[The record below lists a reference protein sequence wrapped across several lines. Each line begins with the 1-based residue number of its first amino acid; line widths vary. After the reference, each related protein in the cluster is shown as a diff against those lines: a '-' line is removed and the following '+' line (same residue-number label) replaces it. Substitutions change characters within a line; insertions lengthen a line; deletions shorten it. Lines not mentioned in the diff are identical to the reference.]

1 MSAILRLALA
11 GLLSLAV
18 PLATTANAAEPELR
32 EHLAR
37 PANNMHAPPG
47 MSPEIAA
54 KLREIG
60 PKIDGANTTPLYAP
74 LHAAL
79 KHDGVDV
86 RREQVYGP
94 HERHRA
100 DVFVASQASG
110 TRPVIVFVHGGGFA
124 RGAKSTPGQFYYDN
138 IGYWAAEHG
147 LVGVTINYRLS
158 PEFQYPSGAEDVGRV
173 VQWLR
178 HNAAQFAGDA
188 NRIFLFG
195 NSAGGAHVA
204 DYLARTAQPQVA
216 GAILLSG
223 VYTASTTWTSYY
235 GEDQAR
241 WPSMSPLPQLA
252 KLRLPLL
259 VANAELDPPDFHPD
273 TNNLI
278 AGRKAAGTP
287 TTVVQLPNHS
297 HISETY
303 AIGTAD
309 ESMTAPILQ
318 FIQAPPR

>member
-1 MSAILRLALA
+1 MCAVHRLALA
-11 GLLSLAV
+11 GLLCLAM
-18 PLATTANAAEPELR
+18 PFASSAAGK
-32 EHLAR
+32 
-37 PANNMHAPPG
+37 APPG
-47 MSPEIAA
+47 MTPEIAA

-60 PKIDGANTTPLYAP
+60 PKIDVANTTPLYTP

-79 KHDGVDV
+79 KHDGVEV
-86 RREQVYGP
+86 RRDQVYGP

-100 DVFVASQASG
+100 DVFIARQATG

-138 IGYWAAEHG
+138 IGYWAAANG

-158 PEFQYPSGAEDVGRV
+158 PEFQYPSGGEDVGRV

-178 HNAAQFAGDA
+178 QNAASFGGDP

-204 DYLARTAQPQVA
+204 DYLVGTAQPQVA
-216 GAILLSG
+216 GAIMLSG
-223 VYTASTTWTSYY
+223 VYTATPTWKSYY
-235 GEDQAR
+235 GEDPGKYA
-241 WPSMSPLPQLA
+241 SMSPLTRLA
-252 KLRLPLL
+252 KVRLPML

-273 TNNLI
+273 TSNLI

-287 TTVVQLPNHS
+287 TVVVQLPNHS

-318 FIQAPPR
+318 FIQAPPRQTTE

>member
-1 MSAILRLALA
+1 MAVDFRRHPMKMRAVLCLALA
-11 GLLSLAV
+11 GLLCTALPVAA
-18 PLATTANAAEPELR
+18 ATPTNTK
-32 EHLAR
+32 
-37 PANNMHAPPG
+37 APTG
-47 MSPEIAA
+47 MSPEITA

-60 PKIDGANTTPLYAP
+60 PKIDAANTTPLYAP

-86 RREQVYGP
+86 RRDQVYGP

-100 DVFVASQASG
+100 DVFVAKQAG
-110 TRPVIVFVHGGGFA
+110 GPRPVIVFVHGGGFA
-124 RGAKSTPGQFYYDN
+124 RGAKSAPGQFYYDN
-138 IGYWAAEHG
+138 VGYWAAEHG
-147 LVGVTINYRLS
+147 LVGVTINYRLA
-158 PEFQYPSGAEDVGRV
+158 PEFQYPSGGEDVGRV

-178 HNAAQFAGDA
+178 QNAAGFGGDP

-204 DYLARTAQPQVA
+204 DYLVAAAQPAVA
-216 GAILLSG
+216 GAIMLSG
-223 VYTASTTWTSYY
+223 VYTASNTWKSYY
-235 GEDQAR
+235 GEDAAKY
-241 WPSMSPLPQLA
+241 PSMSPLAQLA
-252 KLRLPLL
+252 KVRVPML

-278 AGRKAAGTP
+278 AGRKAAGMP

-303 AIGTAD
+303 SIGTAD

>member
-1 MSAILRLALA
+1 MSAVHRLALA
-11 GLLSLAV
+11 GLLCLAM
-18 PLATTANAAEPELR
+18 PLATNAA
-32 EHLAR
+32 AAAAATGKA
-37 PANNMHAPPG
+37 PAG

-60 PKIDGANTTPLYAP
+60 PKIDVASTTPLYAP
-74 LHAAL
+74 LHAGL

-86 RREQVYGP
+86 RRDQVYGP

-100 DVFVASQASG
+100 DVFVARQAAG
-110 TRPVIVFVHGGGFA
+110 PRPVIVFVHGGGFA
-124 RGAKSTPGQFYYDN
+124 RGAKSTPGQFYYDH

-147 LVGVTINYRLS
+147 LVGVTINYRLA
-158 PEFQYPSGAEDVGRV
+158 PEFQHPSGAEDVGRV

-178 HNAAQFAGDA
+178 QNAAQFGGDA

-223 VYTASTTWTSYY
+223 VYSGSATWKSYY
-235 GEDQAR
+235 GEDQAK

-273 TNNLI
+273 TNDLI

>member
-1 MSAILRLALA
+1 M
-11 GLLSLAV
+11 
-18 PLATTANAAEPELR
+18 
-32 EHLAR
+32 
-37 PANNMHAPPG
+37 PANVAV
-47 MSPEIAA
+47 A
-54 KLREIG
+54 LREIG
-60 PKIDGANTTPLYAP
+60 AKIDGANTGALYAP
-74 LHAAL
+74 LHALL
-79 KHDGVDV
+79 KHDTVEV
-86 RREQVYGP
+86 RRDEAYGP

-100 DVFVASQASG
+100 DVFLPKNAGGS
-110 TRPVIVFVHGGGFA
+110 RPLLVFVHGGGFS
-124 RGAKSTPGQFYYDN
+124 RGAKSTAGQFYYDN

-147 LVGVTINYRLS
+147 LVGVTINYRLA
-158 PEFQYPSGAEDVGRV
+158 PDFQYPAGAEDVARV

-178 HNAAQFAGDA
+178 QNAAQFGGDA

-223 VYTASTTWTSYY
+223 VYTASTTWKSYY
-235 GEDQAR
+235 GEDQGR

-259 VANAELDPPDFHPD
+259 VANAELDPPEFHPD

-287 TTVVQLPNHS
+287 TTIVQLPNHS
-297 HISETY
+297 HVSETY